1 MIQILDKQH
10 CCGCAACVQRCPKH
24 CISVQE
30 DAEGFLYPKVDL
42 SRCIDCGLCE
52 KVCPELHAASAR
64 KPLATYA
71 GKHKN
76 DEIREGSSSGGVFT
90 ALAEKVIEA
99 GGVVFGARFDANWE
113 TMHDY
118 TETIAGLSAFRGS
131 KYMQSRI
138 GNSYTLAEQ
147 FLKSGR
153 TVLFTGT
160 PCQIAGLKLFL
171 RKDYDQLLTVDVIC
185 HGAPSP
191 GVWRQYLQE
200 EIARQRNRKNA
211 NLPSP
216 ISGSDVRVVDIAFRN
231 KVPGWKKYS
240 FALTLSATG
249 KNGKDFSFCSRIP
262 FTENLF
268 MQGFLADLYLRP
280 SCYACPAKGGQS
292 NSDLTLGD
300 FWGIQHVMPQLD
312 DDKGISVV
320 LVNTE
325 KGQTLLDQTKINV
338 WPTDYLQVLP
348 YNPALERSAQKPLK
362 RERFYASG
370 NNIPISKR
378 IVKCTRS
385 SYKQRLNQHLRKSVS
400 AVLGKKGKMLIK
412 KWVRKCVSLY

>member
-90 ALAEKVIEA
+90 ALAEKVIET
-99 GGVVFGARFDANWE
+99 GGVVFGARFDADWE
-113 TMHDY
+113 VVHDY
-118 TETIAGLSAFRGS
+118 TETMAGLSVFRGS
-131 KYMQSRI
+131 KYVQSRI

>member
-1 MIQILDKQH
+1 M
-10 CCGCAACVQRCPKH
+10 QRCPKH
-24 CISVQE
+24 CISLQE

-42 SRCIDCGLCE
+42 SLCIDCGLCE
-52 KVCPELHAASAR
+52 KVCPELHLASAR

-76 DEIREGSSSGGVFT
+76 DEIREGSSSGGVFS
-90 ALAEKVIEA
+90 ALAEKVIET
-99 GGVVFGARFDANWE
+99 GGVVFGARFDADWE
-113 TMHDY
+113 VVHDY
-118 TETIAGLSAFRGS
+118 TETMAGLSVFRGS
-131 KYMQSRI
+131 KYVQSRI
-138 GNSYTLAEQ
+138 GNSYALVEQ

-153 TVLFTGT
+153 IVLFTGT

-171 RKDYDQLLTVDVIC
+171 RKDYEQLLTVDVIC

-191 GVWRQYLQE
+191 GIWRQYLQE
-200 EIARQRNRKNA
+200 EIARQCNRKNTV
-211 NLPSP
+211 LLHP
-216 ISGSDVRVVDIAFRN
+216 ISGRDVRVVDIAFRN
-231 KVPGWKKYS
+231 KVSGWKKYS
-240 FALTLSATG
+240 FALTFSTTG
-249 KNGKDFSFCSRIP
+249 RSGEKFSFCSHMP

-268 MQGFLADLYLRP
+268 MKGFLANLYLRP

-312 DDKGISVV
+312 DDKGMSVV

-325 KGQTLLDQTKINV
+325 KGHALLDKTKINA
-338 WPTDYLQVLP
+338 WPTDYLQVLK
-348 YNPALERSAQKPLK
+348 YNSALERSVQRPLK
-362 RERFYASG
+362 RERFYTYS

-378 IVKCTRS
+378 IVKCTRL
-385 SYKQRLNQHLRKSVS
+385 SYRQQLNLCLRKFVSV
-400 AVLGKKGKMLIK
+400 VLGKKGKMLIK

>member
-1 MIQILDKQH
+1 MIVIKNKQH
-10 CCGCAACVQRCPKH
+10 CCGCVACVQRCPKH
-24 CISVQE
+24 CISLQE

-42 SRCIDCGLCE
+42 SLCIDCGLCE
-52 KVCPELHAASAR
+52 KVCPELHLASAR

-76 DEIREGSSSGGVFT
+76 DEIREGSSSGGVFS
-90 ALAEKVIEA
+90 ALAEKVIET
-99 GGVVFGARFDANWE
+99 GGVVFGARFDADWE
-113 TMHDY
+113 VVHDY
-118 TETIAGLSAFRGS
+118 TETMAGLSVFRGS
-131 KYMQSRI
+131 KYVQSRI
-138 GNSYTLAEQ
+138 GNSYALVEQ

-153 TVLFTGT
+153 IVLFTGT

-171 RKDYDQLLTVDVIC
+171 RKDYEQLLTVDVIC

-191 GVWRQYLQE
+191 GIWRQYLQE
-200 EIARQRNRKNA
+200 EIARQCNRKNTV
-211 NLPSP
+211 LLHP
-216 ISGSDVRVVDIAFRN
+216 ISGRDVRVVDIAFRN
-231 KVPGWKKYS
+231 KVSGWKKFS
-240 FALTLSATG
+240 FALTFSTTG
-249 KNGKDFSFCSRIP
+249 RSGEKFSFCSHMP

-268 MQGFLADLYLRP
+268 MKGFLANLYLRP

-312 DDKGISVV
+312 DDKGMSVV

-325 KGQTLLDQTKINV
+325 KGQALLDKTKINA
-338 WPTDYLQVLP
+338 WPTDYLQVLK
-348 YNPALERSAQKPLK
+348 YNSALERSVQRPLK
-362 RERFYASG
+362 RERFYTYS

-378 IVKCTRS
+378 IVKCTRL
-385 SYKQRLNQHLRKSVS
+385 SYRQQLNLCLRKFVSV
-400 AVLGKKGKMLIK
+400 VLGKKGKMLIK

>member
-1 MIQILDKQH
+1 M
-10 CCGCAACVQRCPKH
+10 QRCPKH
-24 CISVQE
+24 CISLQE

-42 SRCIDCGLCE
+42 SLCIDCGLCE
-52 KVCPELHAASAR
+52 KVCPELHLASAR

-76 DEIREGSSSGGVFT
+76 DEIREGSSSGGVFS
-90 ALAEKVIEA
+90 ALAEKVIET
-99 GGVVFGARFDANWE
+99 GGVVFGARFDADWE
-113 TMHDY
+113 VVHDY
-118 TETIAGLSAFRGS
+118 TETMAGLSVFRGS
-131 KYMQSRI
+131 KYVQSRI
-138 GNSYTLAEQ
+138 GNSYALVEQ

-153 TVLFTGT
+153 IVLFTGT

-171 RKDYDQLLTVDVIC
+171 RKDYEQLLTVDVIC

-191 GVWRQYLQE
+191 GIWRQYLQE
-200 EIARQRNRKNA
+200 EIARQCNRKNTV
-211 NLPSP
+211 LLHP
-216 ISGSDVRVVDIAFRN
+216 ISGRDVRVVDIAFRN
-231 KVPGWKKYS
+231 KVSGWKKYS
-240 FALTLSATG
+240 FALTFSTTG
-249 KNGKDFSFCSRIP
+249 RSGEKFSFCSHMP

-268 MQGFLADLYLRP
+268 MKGFLANLYLRP

-312 DDKGISVV
+312 DDKGMSVV

-325 KGQTLLDQTKINV
+325 KGHALLDKTKINA
-338 WPTDYLQVLP
+338 WPTDYLQVLK
-348 YNPALERSAQKPLK
+348 YNSALERSVQRPLK
-362 RERFYASG
+362 REHFYTYS

-378 IVKCTRS
+378 IVKCTRL
-385 SYKQRLNQHLRKSVS
+385 SYRQQLNLCLRKFVSV
-400 AVLGKKGKMLIK
+400 VLGKKGKMLIK